1 MMLYL
6 EQVGIVSRKVTQQC
20 KVEKILGSVQNTI
33 VFSVFRPWQCDWEWV
48 VHWTQNLQ
56 EAVRQDVDWPRRW
69 PHAPSRITKSEHHLA
84 RCKADQGGYSE
95 KRPCP
100 SNHVPLLWH
109 NHLNQISFGYPPENL
124 KGCRHSLIEEGGE
137 AIRLSWEFCTSSL
150 CEILPQLHM
159 VPKGARVHMIWEVG

>member
-124 KGCRHSLIEEGGE
+124 KGSTFPHRRGWGGHQTQL
-137 AIRLSWEFCTSSL
+137 R
-150 CEILPQLHM
+150 ILHLLLMWNSTPASY
-159 VPKGARVHMIWEVG
+159 GA